1 MGRGVNV
8 WGRLVLGA
16 VVKPFAETAGSQLR
30 TAELRALARALRA
43 RLLLHRDCGIVEYP
57 VVAPPRLGP
66 KAQTCP
72 DPGMVSAPG
81 ATLRSPGLPAGK
93 TGPPKGPQP
102 GAWACGP
109 EQAAVVPE
117 QLRGLQAE
125 VLACRRCPLAAARR
139 VPGQGRVGA
148 AFMVVGDFAVLPPQG
163 QQEQPLCFGL
173 EEDVMLWN
181 MMGNVLH
188 LGPESVYVSNVL
200 KCPPAPGQVPA
211 DLCLQQCRAHLLAEI
226 ALLRPAL
233 ICAMGELA
241 ARTLLA
247 TKEPV
252 ARLRG
257 GRAHALKIGD
267 GAMSALPVMVT
278 YHPRFLLQQPLLKR
292 AALEDLQAMQ
302 ARLQRGGRR

>member
-1 MGRGVNV
+1 MGWGVNV

-57 VVAPPRLGP
+57 VVAPPRP
-66 KAQTCP
+66 RQKAQTCP
-72 DPGMVSAPG
+72 DPGMMGASG
-81 ATLRSPGLPAGK
+81 ATLRSSGLP
-93 TGPPKGPQP
+93 
-102 GAWACGP
+102 
-109 EQAAVVPE
+109 
-117 QLRGLQAE
+117 AE

-200 KCPPAPGQVPA
+200 RCPPAPGQVPA